1 MLLQLVLGL
10 VLVSQQ
16 SHNVSL
22 HEFTGTTQISRDNMD
37 IRENQRYF
45 TREIRHLHERNME
58 LEQALRD
65 KTLIIDR
72 LQSRLDQINESLTLN
87 TVKIVD
93 LESRR
98 GPRFQQVIRS
108 YYGTLLWKI
117 ESYQRKR
124 QAAVDGEV
132 TSLFSPP
139 FYSRPFGYKM
149 CAKIYMNGDGC
160 GKGSHLS
167 LFFVLMRGESISMGA
182 RLKEGHSNLSLFSQ
196 KATTTLFKL
205 GHFRRRSP

>member
-1 MLLQLVLGL
+1 MLLRHFVLGL
-10 VLVSQQ
+10 
-16 SHNVSL
+16 
-22 HEFTGTTQISRDNMD
+22 D
-37 IRENQRYF
+37 
-45 TREIRHLHERNME
+45 
-58 LEQALRD
+58 
-65 KTLIIDR
+65 DR
-72 LQSRLDQINESLTLN
+72 LQRLDQIVESLSLTA
-87 TVKIVD
+87 VKIN
-93 LESRR
+93 
-98 GPRFQQVIRS
+98 
-108 YYGTLLWKI
+108 GTLIWKI

-132 TSLFSPP
+132 TSLYSPP
-139 FYSRPFGYKM
+139 FDSALFGYKM
-149 CAKIYMNGDGC
+149 CAKIYMNGDGS